1 MTKYSFFLLLLL
13 ISFRLV
19 SSEIEVINL
28 HKHKSLD
35 QMVLENVSNVDDEIN
50 VETNESTENN
60 IENIVVESNN
70 VIETELEY
78 TNSFITQ
85 NDSSLINSVLNNV
98 TKIKSKVLQS
108 ELNSSLLVL
117 DMNYENKNNRDIF
130 LSLINYFYQIGDI
143 SKVYELIKSRDISE
157 DENLNFYNFLEMNY
171 LLSTSQLESACN
183 FKNFLNSDLN
193 LKSMFVDKIEIFCLI
208 LDNKLSEAELLNSI
222 LIETEENLD
231 DNFQQLILIL
241 TNKSNYDDPNS
252 LFTKKINSDLI
263 FLYSA
268 MARIAELPLN
278 EKFLEVDPLNLAIP
292 IILNKSTSD
301 SLRLKAA
308 NKSFLNGNIS
318 IESLAALYQSLDFNS
333 QQLNG
338 FDSIIQDLA
347 NNTELLMAYYF
358 QYINVQ
364 IFPSERIDAI
374 IKFWDFAKSKNLEFI
389 AYSLTYKIVD
399 SIEVISEYLDFSPQ
413 IAVSYIYNKDLEK
426 ALNWIEFYE
435 KTNGID
441 NKIIYAKLLLDLN
454 SSNNVSSVLEIINN
468 NFKTLSML
476 EDYRAQELMYIIS
489 NTLKNKNIQSIENN
503 FESIF
508 DDRLMPSVFISENIK
523 NAIENQNESKF
534 LIYSLVSINNK
545 EWREIHPTHLKI
557 ILDGYIFYKNGS
569 IVKDLILE
577 ILDNYKIL

>member
-28 HKHKSLD
+28 HKNKSLD
-35 QMVLENVSNVDDEIN
+35 QMVLENISNVDDEIN
-50 VETNESTENN
+50 VETNESSENN

-78 TNSFITQ
+78 TSNFITQ

-108 ELNSSLLVL
+108 ELNSTLLVL

-143 SKVYELIKSRDISE
+143 SKVYELIKSRDISK

-171 LLSTSQLESACN
+171 LLSTTQLESACN
-183 FKNFLNSDLN
+183 FKNFLNADLN

-241 TNKSNYDDPNS
+241 TNKSNYDESNS

-333 QQLNG
+333 QQLNDS
-338 FDSIIQDLA
+338 DSIIQDLD

-399 SIEVISEYLDFSPQ
+399 SIEIISEYLDFSPQ

-435 KTNGID
+435 KTIGID
-441 NKIIYAKLLLDLN
+441 NKIIYARLLLDLN

-476 EDYRAQELMYIIS
+476 EDYKAQELMYIIS

-534 LIYSLVSINNK
+534 LIFSLVSINNK

-557 ILDGYIFYKNGS
+557 ILDGYISYKNGS

-577 ILDNYKIL
+577 LLDNYKIL

>member
-28 HKHKSLD
+28 HKNKSLD
-35 QMVLENVSNVDDEIN
+35 QMVLENISNVDDEIN
-50 VETNESTENN
+50 VETNESSENN

-78 TNSFITQ
+78 TNNFITQ

-333 QQLNG
+333 QQLNSS
-338 FDSIIQDLA
+338 DSIIQDLA

>member
-28 HKHKSLD
+28 HKNKSLD
-35 QMVLENVSNVDDEIN
+35 QMVLENISNVDDEIN
-50 VETNESTENN
+50 VETNESSENN

-78 TNSFITQ
+78 TNNFITQ

-333 QQLNG
+333 QQLNSS
-338 FDSIIQDLA
+338 DSIIQDLA

-476 EDYRAQELMYIIS
+476 EDYRAQELIYIIS

>member
-1 MTKYSFFLLLLL
+1 MKKYSFFLLLLL
-13 ISFRLV
+13 ISFRV
-19 SSEIEVINL
+19 ISSEIEVINL
-28 HKHKSLD
+28 HENKSLD
-35 QMVLENVSNVDDEIN
+35 QMVLENVANENNEIN
-50 VETNESTENN
+50 VETNESSENN
-60 IENIVVESNN
+60 IDNVVESNS
-70 VIETELEY
+70 ITETEIEY
-78 TNSFITQ
+78 TSNFITQ
-85 NDSSLINSVLNNV
+85 NNSSLINSILNNV

-108 ELNSSLLVL
+108 ELNSSLSLL

-143 SKVYELIKSRDISE
+143 SKAYELIKSRDISE
-157 DENLNFYNFLEMNY
+157 DENLNFYNFLEINY

-193 LKSMFVDKIEIFCLI
+193 SKSMFVDKIEIFCLI

-222 LIETEENLD
+222 MIETEENLD
-231 DNFQQLILIL
+231 ENFQQLILIL
-241 TNKSNYDDPNS
+241 TNKSDYDNPNS

-301 SLRLKAA
+301 NLRLKAA
-308 NKSFLNGNIS
+308 NQSFLNGNIS

-338 FDSIIQDLA
+338 SDSIIQDLD

-374 IKFWDFAKSKNLEFI
+374 IKFWNFAKSKNLEFI

-399 SIEVISEYLDFSPQ
+399 SIDVISEYLDFSPQ
-413 IAVSYIYNKDLEK
+413 IAVSYIYNKDFEK
-426 ALNWIEFYE
+426 AINWIEFYE
-435 KTNGID
+435 KTIGID
-441 NKIIYAKLLLDLN
+441 DKIIYARLLVDLY
-454 SSNNVSSVLEIINN
+454 SANNVSSVLEIISN
-468 NFKTLSML
+468 NFETFSML
-476 EDYRAQELMYIIS
+476 KDYDAQELMYTIS
-489 NTLKNKNIQSIENN
+489 NIIKNKEIQSIENN
-503 FESIF
+503 FENIF
-508 DDRLMPSVFISENIK
+508 DDRLMPSLFISENMRD
-523 NAIENQNESKF
+523 AIDNQNEIKF
-534 LIYSLVSINNK
+534 LIFSLVSINDK
-545 EWREIHPTHLKI
+545 EWREIHPAHLKL
-557 ILDGYIFYKNGS
+557 ILDGYILYKNGS
-569 IVKDLILE
+569 IVKELILE
-577 ILDNYKIL
+577 IFDNYKIL

>member
-1 MTKYSFFLLLLL
+1 
-13 ISFRLV
+13 
-19 SSEIEVINL
+19 
-28 HKHKSLD
+28 
-35 QMVLENVSNVDDEIN
+35 MVLENVSNVDDEIN
-50 VETNESTENN
+50 VETNESSENN
-60 IENIVVESNN
+60 IENIVVENNN

-78 TNSFITQ
+78 TNNFITQ

-338 FDSIIQDLA
+338 SDSIIQDLA

-399 SIEVISEYLDFSPQ
+399 SIEVISKYLDFSPQ

>member
-28 HKHKSLD
+28 HKNKSLD

-78 TNSFITQ
+78 TNNFITQ

-476 EDYRAQELMYIIS
+476 EDYRAQELIYIIS
-489 NTLKNKNIQSIENN
+489 NTLKNKHIQSIENN

>member
-28 HKHKSLD
+28 HKNKSLD
-35 QMVLENVSNVDDEIN
+35 QMVLENISNVDDEIN
-50 VETNESTENN
+50 VETNESSENN

-333 QQLNG
+333 QQLNSS
-338 FDSIIQDLA
+338 DSIIQDLA

>member
-28 HKHKSLD
+28 HKNKSLD
-35 QMVLENVSNVDDEIN
+35 QMVLENISNVDDEIN
-50 VETNESTENN
+50 VETNESSENN

-78 TNSFITQ
+78 TNNFITQ

>member
-28 HKHKSLD
+28 HENKSLD

-50 VETNESTENN
+50 VETNENSENN

-78 TNSFITQ
+78 TNNFITQ

-241 TNKSNYDDPNS
+241 TSKSNYDDPNS

-318 IESLAALYQSLDFNS
+318 IESLAALYQSLDFSS

-338 FDSIIQDLA
+338 SDSIIQDLS

-441 NKIIYAKLLLDLN
+441 NKIFYAKLLLDLN

>member
-28 HKHKSLD
+28 HENKSLD

-50 VETNESTENN
+50 VETNENSENN

-78 TNSFITQ
+78 TNNFITQ

-241 TNKSNYDDPNS
+241 TSKSNYDDPNS

-318 IESLAALYQSLDFNS
+318 IESLAALYQSLDFSS

-338 FDSIIQDLA
+338 SDSIIQDLS

>member
-78 TNSFITQ
+78 TNNFITQ

-333 QQLNG
+333 QQLNSS
-338 FDSIIQDLA
+338 DSIIQDLA

>member
-28 HKHKSLD
+28 HEYKSLD

-50 VETNESTENN
+50 VETNESSEIN
-60 IENIVVESNN
+60 IENTVVDSNN

-78 TNSFITQ
+78 TSNFITQ

-108 ELNSSLLVL
+108 ELNSTLLVL

-143 SKVYELIKSRDISE
+143 SKVYELIKSRDISK

-171 LLSTSQLESACN
+171 LLSTTQLESACN
-183 FKNFLNSDLN
+183 FKNFLNADLN

-241 TNKSNYDDPNS
+241 TNKSNYDESNS

-333 QQLNG
+333 QQLNDS
-338 FDSIIQDLA
+338 DSIIQDLD

-399 SIEVISEYLDFSPQ
+399 SIEIISEYLDFSPQ

-435 KTNGID
+435 KTIGID
-441 NKIIYAKLLLDLN
+441 NKIIYARLLLDLN

-476 EDYRAQELMYIIS
+476 EDYKAQELMYIIS

-508 DDRLMPSVFISENIK
+508 DDRLMPSVFISENMK

-534 LIYSLVSINNK
+534 LIFSLVSINNK

-557 ILDGYIFYKNGS
+557 ILDGYISYKNGS

-577 ILDNYKIL
+577 LLDNYKIL

>member
-28 HKHKSLD
+28 HKYKSLD

-50 VETNESTENN
+50 VETNESSKNN

-78 TNSFITQ
+78 TNNFITQ

-338 FDSIIQDLA
+338 SDSIIQDLA

-399 SIEVISEYLDFSPQ
+399 SIEVISKYLDFSPQ

>member
-28 HKHKSLD
+28 HEYKSLD

-50 VETNESTENN
+50 VETNESSEII
-60 IENIVVESNN
+60 IENTVVDSNN

-78 TNSFITQ
+78 TSNFITQ

-108 ELNSSLLVL
+108 ELNSTLLVL

-143 SKVYELIKSRDISE
+143 SKVYELIKSRDISK

-171 LLSTSQLESACN
+171 LLSTTQLESACN
-183 FKNFLNSDLN
+183 FKNFLNADLN

-241 TNKSNYDDPNS
+241 TNKSNYDESNS

-333 QQLNG
+333 QQLNDS
-338 FDSIIQDLA
+338 DSIIQDLD

-399 SIEVISEYLDFSPQ
+399 SIEIISEYLDFSPQ
-413 IAVSYIYNKDLEK
+413 IAISYIYNKDLEK

-435 KTNGID
+435 KTIGID
-441 NKIIYAKLLLDLN
+441 NKIIYARLLLDLN

-476 EDYRAQELMYIIS
+476 EDYKAQELMYIIS

-508 DDRLMPSVFISENIK
+508 DDRLMPSVFISENMK

-534 LIYSLVSINNK
+534 LIFSLVSINNK

-557 ILDGYIFYKNGS
+557 ILDGYISYKNGS

-577 ILDNYKIL
+577 LLDNYKIL

>member
-28 HKHKSLD
+28 HEYKSLD

-50 VETNESTENN
+50 VETNESSEIN
-60 IENIVVESNN
+60 IENTVVDSNN

-78 TNSFITQ
+78 TSNFITQ

-108 ELNSSLLVL
+108 ELNSTLLVL

-143 SKVYELIKSRDISE
+143 SKVYELIKSRDISK

-171 LLSTSQLESACN
+171 LLSTTQLESACN
-183 FKNFLNSDLN
+183 FKNFLNADLN

-231 DNFQQLILIL
+231 ENFQQLILIL
-241 TNKSNYDDPNS
+241 TNKSNYDESNS

-333 QQLNG
+333 QQLNDS
-338 FDSIIQDLA
+338 DSIIQDLD

-399 SIEVISEYLDFSPQ
+399 SIEIISEYLDFSPQ

-435 KTNGID
+435 KTIGID
-441 NKIIYAKLLLDLN
+441 NKIIYARLLLDLN

-476 EDYRAQELMYIIS
+476 EDYKAQELMYIIS

-508 DDRLMPSVFISENIK
+508 DDRLMPSVFISENMK

-534 LIYSLVSINNK
+534 LIFSLVSINNK

-557 ILDGYIFYKNGS
+557 ILDGYISYKNGS

-577 ILDNYKIL
+577 LLDNYKIL